1 LPTSGSGL
9 EALARGEVH
18 LAAGRWSDALRAYQ
32 RAVQIDSTCIL
43 CSWRITEVERWHVR
57 PPSPQHIGRTMAARD
72 AFPAPFRPLI
82 VSRSLPLQAR
92 LDTLVWAAERW
103 RAFHPASFLLGT
115 ELFHRGP
122 LLGRPRAEAEPWLL
136 NALALYPDF
145 APTWELLAWI
155 RIADGRRAAADSALD
170 ALTASD
176 RASPPDPLATSMRA
190 LLRSA
195 YAYRFDPSRADDLV
209 DSLLSSTSGEMPD
222 LAAGPRL
229 LLAFEAPDGAV
240 ALGSRFAFSDSPTL
254 ARSGWIA
261 RILGFFARGQLDSA
275 LAAGREAQ
283 ARGHDDLEI
292 QSLAPRLLV
301 AWALLDEA
309 GTPALDAMMIG
320 SLRSVADTPDRGAPA
335 RQSAAWLLRLLDG
348 RSANR
353 LQADP
358 TAIESAGVPALREL
372 IRADSLA
379 RLGLLM
385 AALENL
391 DDRIDHQSAT
401 AVVMRDGTFSEID
414 NIPDIFYRTVLN
426 GLTAAWNNR
435 LGRVDIT
442 LERLRWHEHFDQH
455 VLPMSR
461 PRFRT
466 SIGRSARWLAGS
478 VPSCWIPSDVD

>member
-1 LPTSGSGL
+1 
-9 EALARGEVH
+9 
-18 LAAGRWSDALRAYQ
+18 
-32 RAVQIDSTCIL
+32 
-43 CSWRITEVERWHVR
+43 
-57 PPSPQHIGRTMAARD
+57 
-72 AFPAPFRPLI
+72 
-82 VSRSLPLQAR
+82 
-92 LDTLVWAAERW
+92 
-103 RAFHPASFLLGT
+103 
-115 ELFHRGP
+115 
-122 LLGRPRAEAEPWLL
+122 
-136 NALALYPDF
+136 
-145 APTWELLAWI
+145 
-155 RIADGRRAAADSALD
+155 
-170 ALTASD
+170 
-176 RASPPDPLATSMRA
+176 
-190 LLRSA
+190 
-195 YAYRFDPSRADDLV
+195 
-209 DSLLSSTSGEMPD
+209 
-222 LAAGPRL
+222 
-229 LLAFEAPDGAV
+229 
-240 ALGSRFAFSDSPTL
+240 
-254 ARSGWIA
+254 
-261 RILGFFARGQLDSA
+261 
-275 LAAGREAQ
+275 
-283 ARGHDDLEI
+283 LEI